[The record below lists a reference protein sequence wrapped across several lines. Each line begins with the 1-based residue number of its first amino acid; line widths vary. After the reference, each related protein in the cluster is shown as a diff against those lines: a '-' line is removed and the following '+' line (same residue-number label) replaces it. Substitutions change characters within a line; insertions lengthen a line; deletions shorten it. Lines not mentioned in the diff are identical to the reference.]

1 MPAVVLRVEKD
12 YYGWVDFTTEHYTI
26 TNNYYI
32 RRKHLIQNN
41 KKMQK
46 YLKSTY
52 SMQSTGSDD
61 DRAVREYIQ
70 NKIKN

>member
-1 MPAVVLRVEKD
+1 
-12 YYGWVDFTTEHYTI
+12 
-26 TNNYYI
+26 
-32 RRKHLIQNN
+32 
-41 KKMQK
+41 MQK

-70 NKIKN
+70 NKIKNELDQNRIIKPMDNNSAL

>member
-1 MPAVVLRVEKD
+1 M
-12 YYGWVDFTTEHYTI
+12 I

-70 NKIKN
+70 NKIKNELDQNRIIKPMDNNSAL